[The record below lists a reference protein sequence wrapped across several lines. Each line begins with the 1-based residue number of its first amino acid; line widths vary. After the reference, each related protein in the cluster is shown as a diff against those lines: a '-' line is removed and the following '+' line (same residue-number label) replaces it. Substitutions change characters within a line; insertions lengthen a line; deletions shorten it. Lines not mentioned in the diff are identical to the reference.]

1 MTRQPENVL
10 AGWYFVDPEALEA
23 ALLKCTSEL
32 DTLPAIPQYED
43 VRPAEIVAKGIVSCQ
58 CTRLELGESVIGFVT
73 GGERAKRTLNAQ
85 GVPPPPLDS
94 SFDAPGDAR
103 K

>member
-1 MTRQPENVL
+1 MQPLIIN
-10 AGWYFVDPEALEA
+10 A
-23 ALLKCTSEL
+23 AITGMVPRKA
-32 DTLPAIPQYED
+32 DNPHVPI
-43 VRPAEIVAKGIVSCQ
+43 RPAEIVAKGIVSCQ
-58 CTRLELGESVIGFVT
+58 CTRLELGASVIGFVT